1 MGSFGLPLADNWYA
15 IERHQDGVLRIWEP
29 HIYRLLRANMFLIK
43 GRDRD
48 LLIDAGM
55 GIASLRRFLA
65 PYLDKPLSL
74 FITHTHVDHVG
85 SAHEFPEDIVMHA
98 AEADILRTPPC
109 HCSLTFETYPAERR
123 ADLQRAGF
131 DTSAP
136 LLSGVPNLA
145 FDAEAWRILPAEP
158 TRLVD
163 EGDVID
169 LGDRAFEVMH
179 LPGHSPG
186 SACLFEKKTGM
197 LIGGD
202 VIYDGLLID
211 TLPESN
217 VEDYVET
224 MRRLQSV
231 PAAVV
236 HGGHRESFGRERFCG
251 ISPIATLPAKA
262 KRGSKKCEKESC
274 VRWPC
279 SASMM

>member
-1 MGSFGLPLADNWYA
+1 MGSFDLPTADNWFA
-15 IERHQDGVLRIWEP
+15 IERHQDSVLRIWEP

-74 FITHTHVDHVG
+74 FITHTHIDHVG
-85 SAHEFPEDIVMHA
+85 SAHEFPEEIIMHT
-98 AEADILRTPPC
+98 AEADILRAPPS
-109 HCSLTFETYPAERR
+109 HCCLTFETYPEHRR
-123 ADLQRAGF
+123 ADLRRAGF

-136 LLSGVPNLA
+136 LLSGVPDA
-145 FDAEAWRILPAEP
+145 SFDAEAWRILPAEP

-186 SACLFEKKTGM
+186 SVCLYEKKTGM

-211 TLPESN
+211 TLPESS

-224 MRRLQSV
+224 MRRLQTL

-236 HGGHRESFGRERFCG
+236 HGGHRESFGRERLREFTDRYLARKG
-251 ISPIATLPAKA
+251 
-262 KRGSKKCEKESC
+262 
-274 VRWPC
+274 
-279 SASMM
+279 